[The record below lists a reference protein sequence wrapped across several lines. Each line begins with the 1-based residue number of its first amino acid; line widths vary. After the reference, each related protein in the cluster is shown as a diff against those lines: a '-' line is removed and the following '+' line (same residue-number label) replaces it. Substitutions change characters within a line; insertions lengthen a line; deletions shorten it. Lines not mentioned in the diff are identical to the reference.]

1 VRASAFTNCA
11 NSSGS
16 ILGTENRGI
25 DTGILGFVTSEG
37 EPKEIP
43 YVEFVA
49 LRAKA
54 KKSGHRDFSEEEL
67 AVLLMRVKRKEHR
80 ASELLILIHERFV
93 FKVLRENKRR
103 KSGFSNVDLEES
115 MQEGRIAVLRA
126 AETHDPTRGKFIT
139 HLFYRIRAVCRK
151 HNSGD
156 PIIRIEPNKFGPG
169 KSYPK
174 ADPDDVAA
182 VRNVGRLDDQ
192 IDGTDGLTIG
202 DMVRLDEPD
211 PEMACEMRESKTK
224 TADSLRAA
232 TSHLSARERTVLEMR
247 WLVEDGATLEESGRA
262 LNVTREGARLIEA
275 KAFAKIR
282 RYFEIN
288 KLEPS

>member
-1 VRASAFTNCA
+1 
-11 NSSGS
+11 
-16 ILGTENRGI
+16 
-25 DTGILGFVTSEG
+25 
-37 EPKEIP
+37 
-43 YVEFVA
+43 
-49 LRAKA
+49 
-54 KKSGHRDFSEEEL
+54 
-67 AVLLMRVKRKEHR
+67 
-80 ASELLILIHERFV
+80 
-93 FKVLRENKRR
+93 
-103 KSGFSNVDLEES
+103 
-115 MQEGRIAVLRA
+115 
-126 AETHDPTRGKFIT
+126 
-139 HLFYRIRAVCRK
+139 VCRK